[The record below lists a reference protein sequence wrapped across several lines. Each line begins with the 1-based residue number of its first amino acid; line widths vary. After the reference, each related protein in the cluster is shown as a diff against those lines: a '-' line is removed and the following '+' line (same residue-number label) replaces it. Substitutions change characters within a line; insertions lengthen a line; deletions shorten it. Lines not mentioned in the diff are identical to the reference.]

1 MAKDRDERTLQ
12 TGTDDIE
19 IFGAHKTREQ
29 IKAEEKARKQAER
42 EALRRELEA
51 RRAAAKTK
59 DESIRRFDLWSVVI
73 VLAAIVLLGAAA
85 LVLQFSRAAKMEA
98 FERDESRT
106 TYFYAE
112 DATPELAD
120 DGVTAA
126 VSEVYFTNGGY
137 LAVHLV
143 LGNGTANAMALE
155 ALEVTLINGEDQQI
169 AGGYAKVPNS
179 ITIPVGGTETY
190 TFYISPEH
198 ITLND
203 DPLTTLGYT
212 VNVTAAPITE
222 SMRTV
227 PYVRTKKYYLYRG
240 DRVRRESGHP
250 PRHQFNH

>member
-1 MAKDRDERTLQ
+1 MAKDCDERTLQ

-19 IFGAHKTREQ
+19 IFGAHKTSEQ
-29 IKAEEKARKQAER
+29 IKAEEKARKKAER

-51 RRAAAKTK
+51 RRAAAKEGVK
-59 DESIRRFDLWSVVI
+59 ARRFDLWSVVI

-222 SMRTV
+222 
-227 PYVRTKKYYLYRG
+227 
-240 DRVRRESGHP
+240 
-250 PRHQFNH
+250 